1 MMYNYVA
8 DGYSIAFFL
17 STLAALYMTKEK
29 PNYIISAVLIAFS
42 TGIYQAYLT
51 VTIMLVLLHLT
62 DEIIFKNASF
72 GMILKKALYM
82 LLSGLSGVV
91 IYSIILKVVLGVFS
105 VELIDYQGA
114 NTAASLSNIDILSSL
129 YVVKETFRKCFF
141 DFSDGANLYVVL
153 NCFILIFTIIHYVK
167 SIIENKVYKHPA
179 NIIIVLILGVFLIL
193 GAGALAFVNP
203 AIDYHNL
210 MLMGYSVFYLFFII
224 LYERKTE
231 KAEKYHS
238 LKCWTIFLTS
248 FLIISNQIVIA
259 NVSYHKAQMAYEKS
273 YGILIRIADRIE
285 QTPESEN
292 CDEILVI
299 GALDNS
305 EAYSV
310 NLTPHITGITDGY
323 ILRSDDEIVG
333 QSVLTSSLND
343 YCNKD
348 YKFINGERKTEL
360 LGREDIRS
368 MKKWP
373 AKDCIAVVDG
383 VLVIKLGTEGEN

>member
-1 MMYNYVA
+1 
-8 DGYSIAFFL
+8 
-17 STLAALYMTKEK
+17 
-29 PNYIISAVLIAFS
+29 
-42 TGIYQAYLT
+42 
-51 VTIMLVLLHLT
+51 
-62 DEIIFKNASF
+62 
-72 GMILKKALYM
+72 
-82 LLSGLSGVV
+82 
-91 IYSIILKVVLGVFS
+91 
-105 VELIDYQGA
+105 
-114 NTAASLSNIDILSSL
+114 
-129 YVVKETFRKCFF
+129 
-141 DFSDGANLYVVL
+141 
-153 NCFILIFTIIHYVK
+153 
-167 SIIENKVYKHPA
+167 
-179 NIIIVLILGVFLIL
+179 L

-273 YGILIRIADRIE
+273 YGVLIRIADRIE

-310 NLTPHITGITDGY
+310 NLTPRITGITDGY